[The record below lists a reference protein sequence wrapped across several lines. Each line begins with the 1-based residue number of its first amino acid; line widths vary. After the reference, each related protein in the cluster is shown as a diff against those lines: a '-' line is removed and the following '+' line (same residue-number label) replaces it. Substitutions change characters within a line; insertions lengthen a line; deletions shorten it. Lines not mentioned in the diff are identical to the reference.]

1 MHFLSIIVPVYNTEP
16 YLNKCID
23 SIISQSFSDFECIL
37 VDDGS
42 TDGSGLICDTYA
54 KQMTASEFFTKRN
67 DFLWTLMIQYVR

>member
-23 SIISQSFSDFECIL
+23 SIVSQGFSDFECIL

-42 TDGSGLICDTYA
+42 TDGNGLICNAYA
-54 KQMTASEFFTKRN
+54 PKMAAS
-67 DFLWTLMIQYVR
+67 DFSQREWR